1 MIQFFIH
8 AFFRWEARFQMM
20 RDKLVEEAVVSVL
33 RDRAMDCISYE
44 GYSGSEVADPT
55 SKCGELKVLTIVISL
70 KSVKDFFFKKSF
82 DLYLAR
88 F

>member
-1 MIQFFIH
+1 
-8 AFFRWEARFQMM
+8 MM

-55 SKCGELKVLTIVISL
+55 SKCGELKVSINYCDLVISL
-70 KSVKDFFFKKSF
+70 QSVEDF
-82 DLYLAR
+82 
-88 F
+88 

>member
-1 MIQFFIH
+1 
-8 AFFRWEARFQMM
+8 MM

-70 KSVKDFFFKKSF
+70 KSVKDFFLKKSF

>member
-1 MIQFFIH
+1 
-8 AFFRWEARFQMM
+8 MM

-55 SKCGELKVLTIVISL
+55 SKCGELKVLTIVINVFQRASYWSL
-70 KSVKDFFFKKSF
+70 WFH
-82 DLYLAR
+82 AE
-88 F
+88 

>member
-1 MIQFFIH
+1 
-8 AFFRWEARFQMM
+8 MM

-70 KSVKDFFFKKSF
+70 KGVKDFL
-82 DLYLAR
+82 DLAVEKGFSLIQ
-88 F
+88 FNV